1 MREPEAKSRTV
12 EIWRKPG
19 SGRADGKKTSGSAGF
34 TLIELVVAIA
44 IMSMVIMAAAGLIV
58 SASNSYRISNI
69 EIELQMEAQTA
80 MNQLNDILIEARQ
93 YSAVQKPDGTAE
105 LTVWTAEKQYIFR
118 LDKENRRLVFR
129 SKEAGDDAPGAEAL
143 LAKYCDSFSVTP
155 PARPAKGDA
164 QLVTVSL
171 TFVYA
176 DKTYETTS
184 CISLRG
190 EKSGEAEG
198 DIVSLGGKEKKQ
210 P

>member
-1 MREPEAKSRTV
+1 MEPEAESRTV
-12 EIWRKPG
+12 EKCRIFKYRLISKI
-19 SGRADGKKTSGSAGF
+19 KTSGNKGF

-44 IMSMVIMAAAGLIV
+44 IMSMVMIAAAGLIV
-58 SASNSYRISNI
+58 SASNSYRLSNI

-80 MNQLNDILIEARQ
+80 MNQLNDILIEAKQ
-93 YSAVQKPDGTAE
+93 YAVQKNGGITE
-105 LTVWTAEKQYIFR
+105 QLVVWTAEKQYIFR

-129 SKEAGDDAPGAEAL
+129 SAEQNALPGGDAPGTEAL

-155 PARPAKGDA
+155 ETRPAEGEA
-164 QLVTVSL
+164 QLVTITL

-176 DKTYETTS
+176 DKIYETTS

-190 EKSGEAEG
+190 ETAG
-198 DIVSLGGKEKKQ
+198 DIVSLNGKERNR